1 MNDIAEL
8 KHYVAAH
15 AESLGIPGDHYVPLL
30 NRITR
35 DGSGP
40 GSWVGEWAGCG
51 DALAAQGQWL
61 EASQHYNFAR
71 FPFVDGPARQDA
83 LDRCVRAVDRWRRDL
98 PGIERLDLS
107 LRGGRVGCW
116 AGWLGEAPPRPLLV
130 ITGGIVSIKE
140 QWAPVLLAARHL
152 GLSAVVTEMPGVGEN
167 TLRYTPE
174 SWEMIPALLD
184 AVQNR
189 TDVTQ
194 CYLMAMSYSGQAAF
208 RAALDDARIRGIV
221 TVGAPVLDAFA
232 NAAWVR
238 ALPQVTLST
247 LAHMTGAPVRDLP
260 ALLPRWAL
268 SGAQLAALSVP
279 VYYVASSRDEIIPP
293 GDLRMLRRH
302 VRDLH
307 VLEHDDVHGAPTHAA
322 LTRQWM
328 IDALAELALV
338 GSTAAQ

>member
-1 MNDIAEL
+1 MNDITEL

-15 AESLGIPGDHYVPLL
+15 AESLGIPGEHYRPLL
-30 NRITR
+30 NRITH

-51 DALAAQGQWL
+51 DTLAAQGHWL

-71 FPFVDGPARQDA
+71 FPFVDGPARQEA
-83 LDRCVRAVDRWRRDL
+83 LDRCVRAVDRWRSDL

-116 AGWLGEAPPRPLLV
+116 AAWLDEEPPKPLLV

-140 QWAPVLLAARHL
+140 QWAPVLLAARQL

-167 TLRYTPE
+167 TLPYTPE
-174 SWEMIPALLD
+174 SWGMIPAVLD
-184 AVQNR
+184 AVKHR
-189 TDVTQ
+189 ADVTQ

-208 RAALDDARIRGIV
+208 RAALADTRIRGIV
-221 TVGAPVLDAFA
+221 TVGAPVLEAFA
-232 NAAWVR
+232 NASWVR

-247 LAHMTGAPVRDLP
+247 LAHMTGAPVCDLP
-260 ALLPRWAL
+260 GLLPRWAL
-268 SGAQLAALSVP
+268 SGAQLAALTVP
-279 VYYVASSRDEIIPP
+279 VRYVASSRDEIIPP
-293 GDLRMLRRH
+293 GDLGMLRRH
-302 VRDLH
+302 VRDLL
-307 VLEHDDVHGAPTHAA
+307 VLEHDDVHGAPDHAA

-328 IDALAELALV
+328 IGALAQLARA